1 MQRLIK
7 LFGSG
12 HELKFVAGSMAGVT
26 AALAT
31 YPLDLVRARLAF
43 NVHIKETKEKINQ
56 SVLNRFQIIK
66 TLSDIVRNEGGFYAL
81 YKGLTPTLLAM
92 IPYAGKLFNSLKS
105 NKKLAHCYSKTML
118 ENYSF
123 LF

>member
-1 MQRLIK
+1 MYLFLNTFFKTFFLNQRLIK

-43 NVHIKETKEKINQ
+43 NVHTNENKEKFGKNVQ
-56 SVLNRFQIIK
+56 NRYRIVR

-92 IPYAGKLFNSLKS
+92 IPYAGKLFILQS
-105 NKKLAHCYSKTML
+105 SKG
-118 ENYSF
+118 SQ
-123 LF
+123 